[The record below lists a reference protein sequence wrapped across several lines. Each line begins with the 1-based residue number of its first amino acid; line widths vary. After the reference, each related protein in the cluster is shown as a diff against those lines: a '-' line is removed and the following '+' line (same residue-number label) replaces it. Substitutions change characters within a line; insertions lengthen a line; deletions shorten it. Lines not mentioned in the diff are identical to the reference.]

1 MDSPLS
7 GFDREPGDEPL
18 ALVMCGG
25 KGSRLRPAVG
35 ETEKPL
41 VTVGD
46 LPLIDRVVDA
56 VTASSAPAVF
66 AAVSPV
72 TPETAA
78 HLRQHGEVQCID
90 TAGDGYVDDLMT
102 VLGQIGA
109 PVVTVTADLPFLSAA
124 HVNRAIDVAA
134 GDSLTVCV
142 PHELTRRVGVS
153 AETTMQHEDR
163 TVVPTGLNVVGDAAG
178 DGADRTV
185 VWIDERLGFNINR
198 PADLRAARKWH
209 RLQQS

>member
-1 MDSPLS
+1 
-7 GFDREPGDEPL
+7 
-18 ALVMCGG
+18 MCGG

-46 LPLIDRVVDA
+46 SPLIDCVVDA
-56 VTASSAPAVF
+56 VAASSASAVF
-66 AAVSPV
+66 AAVSPA

-78 HLRQHGEVQCID
+78 HLHQHDKVQCIE

-102 VLGQIGA
+102 VLGRVGT

-124 HVNRAIDVAA
+124 HVDRAIDVAA

-142 PHELTRRVGVS
+142 PYELTRRVGVS

-163 TVVPTGLNVVGDAAG
+163 TVVPTGLNVVGDDAG
-178 DGADRTV
+178 DDAGNDTGDGTDRTV
-185 VWIDERLGFNINR
+185 VWTDEPLGFNINR
-198 PADLRAARKWH
+198 PADLRAARRWH